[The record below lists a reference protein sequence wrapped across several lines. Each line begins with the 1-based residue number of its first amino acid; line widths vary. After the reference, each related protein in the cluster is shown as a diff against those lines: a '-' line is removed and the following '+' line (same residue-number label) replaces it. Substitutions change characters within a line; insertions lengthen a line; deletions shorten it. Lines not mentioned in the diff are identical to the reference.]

1 MPGKFEILT
10 SLAELAKAG
19 YKPSDVKDILESLKT
34 DPDLKPNGGSDLKEK
49 TPEDQKKK
57 EDDPKKK
64 TYQSL
69 HDWLDDLFKYRLM
82 FSEIEN
88 EFALS
93 DRNVFSKEW
102 ILNFLRDEKKDWK
115 LDGKEYDE

>member
-1 MPGKFEILT
+1 MNLVSYIKFLKY
-10 SLAELAKAG
+10 ELNK
-19 YKPSDVKDILESLKT
+19 LE
-34 DPDLKPNGGSDLKEK
+34 NA
-49 TPEDQKKK
+49 K

>member
-57 EDDPKKK
+57 EDDPKK
-64 TYQSL
+64 
-69 HDWLDDLFKYRLM
+69 DPEPDPIE
-82 FSEIEN
+82 EIINRNLKEN
-88 EFALS
+88 
-93 DRNVFSKEW
+93 
-102 ILNFLRDEKKDWK
+102 
-115 LDGKEYDE
+115 